1 MAFCQEQKQQQTLF
15 QRIWVTHVIFQGT
28 FSLRFIY
35 SGRYLDS
42 TASVLRVINSGGN
55 FLGSWH
61 CSKNLKFL
69 YFVFIPSRI
78 FRNFCAPIDKCST
91 ILLDIDLPL
100 DFQNAAFRNL
110 NVFLSWDTNHRKNF
124 FFVKQ
129 HFLKC
134 TALFRCCWCG
144 RNQKEE
150 SKSRRKR

>member
-1 MAFCQEQKQQQTLF
+1 M
-15 QRIWVTHVIFQGT
+15 
-28 FSLRFIY
+28 RFAY

-42 TASVLRVINSGGN
+42 TVSVFRVITSGGN
-55 FLGSWH
+55 LLGSWH
-61 CSKNLKFL
+61 CSKNLTFL
-69 YFVFIPSRI
+69 HFVFITSRI
-78 FRNFCAPIDKCST
+78 FRTFCTAIDKYNT

-110 NVFLSWDTNHRKNF
+110 DVFPSRGTNHRDIF
-124 FFVKQ
+124 FFVKD

-150 SKSRRKR
+150 SKRRKKR